1 VARFCEW
8 DDGKQGGDFRYRVT
22 PDSLKAAHAQGL
34 KASQLLSL
42 LAKHA
47 AGPIPPAFVK
57 ALQRWEVNGTEARL
71 ERLVVLRVSRP
82 DVMNELKNSKAG
94 RFLSEPLGP
103 TAAVVKPGAES
114 KILEALAEMGL
125 LAEVSGIKDE

>member
-1 VARFCEW
+1 M
-8 DDGKQGGDFRYRVT
+8 
-22 PDSLKAAHAQGL
+22 
-34 KASQLLSL
+34 
-42 LAKHA
+42 LAKNA

-82 DVMNELKNSKAG
+82 EVMSELKNSKAG
-94 RFLSEPLGP
+94 RFLSEPLGT
-103 TAAVVKPGAES
+103 TAVAIKPGAES

>member
-1 VARFCEW
+1 
-8 DDGKQGGDFRYRVT
+8 
-22 PDSLKAAHAQGL
+22 LKAG
-34 KASQLLSL
+34 QLLSL
-42 LAKHA
+42 LAKNA
-47 AGPIPPAFVK
+47 SGPIPPAFVK
-57 ALQRWEVNGTEARL
+57 ALQRWEINGTEARV
-71 ERLVVLRVSRP
+71 EHLVVLRVSRP
-82 DVMNELKNSKAG
+82 EVMNELKNSKAG